1 MTPVWQRS
9 GELWRAWQLI
19 TVTAMAE
26 REVLRVHPEAMDG
39 AAQALSGAAKDLH
52 SRLIELDGQVQEM
65 LAGWHGGAG
74 GAYGQ
79 AWDLWHRGAAEV
91 QQGLAMSANAV
102 GVVGVNFQ
110 NQESASTQNL
120 NGVYRG

>member
-1 MTPVWQRS
+1 
-9 GELWRAWQLI
+9 
-19 TVTAMAE
+19 MAE
-26 REVLRVHPEAMDG
+26 REVLRVHPEAMHG
-39 AAQALSGAAKDLH
+39 ASQAWSGAAKDLH
-52 SRLIELDGQVQEM
+52 NRLIELDGEVREM

-79 AWDLWHRGAAEV
+79 AWDLWHGGAAEV
-91 QQGLAMSANAV
+91 QQGLAILANAV

>member
-1 MTPVWQRS
+1 M
-9 GELWRAWQLI
+9 I

-26 REVLRVHPEAMDG
+26 REVLRVNPEAMHG
-39 AAQALSGAAKDLH
+39 VAQALSGAAKDFH

-79 AWDLWHRGAAEV
+79 AWDLWHGGAAEV
-91 QQGLAMSANAV
+91 QQGLAILARAV
-102 GVVGVNFQ
+102 GVVGVKFE

-120 NGVYRG
+120 DGVYRG